1 MRTTFLA
8 VLSAGLLVAAAPVVE
23 AGKGKKPR
31 LEVRASPRMAFSPV
45 SVLITAELVGG
56 DDLESFHCPE
66 IEWEW
71 DDGGKSVHEADCEP
85 LAEGGAIQRRFTSS
99 HEYRRAGEYT
109 VKVTMRRSQQR
120 LAQATVR
127 VTVRPGVGDPTFDE

>member
-1 MRTTFLA
+1 MRTAFLA
-8 VLSAGLLVAAAPVVE
+8 VLAACVVVAATPAVE
-23 AGKGKKPR
+23 GGKGKKPR

-45 SVLITAELVGG
+45 SVLVTAELVGG

-85 LAEGGAIQRRFTSS
+85 LAEGGTIQRRFTST
-99 HEYRRAGEYT
+99 HEYRHAGEYQ
-109 VKVTMRRSQQR
+109 VKVTMRRAQQR

-127 VTVRPGVGDPTFDE
+127 VTVRAGVGDPTFED